1 MNLDKHS
8 HKRDKFISKLNDIV
22 LENYTNEQFGASDL
36 VEHYGISRSQLH
48 RKLKSATGQSVSQ
61 FIREFRLEESLKLLQ
76 NEDTT
81 ASEVAYKVGFNSP
94 TYFNTC
100 FNEYFGFPPGET
112 QYQMALAKSNNP
124 VLNKS
129 LDATSADRGSFQNR
143 RLLIWFVSI
152 TLMVSVLFI
161 YKYSYAENEDALVSA
176 PEKAKTIAVLPLSNW
191 SGDVEKEFISDGI
204 TAAIINKLSGIQS
217 IERVVPFTSIR
228 KYKDTDKDVATIAD
242 ELGIEYIL
250 EGNFKLSGDQVQCNL
265 KLIDVETSKQVWFLE
280 YSGLWKTDEIFE
292 LQAAVAENVA
302 EKLRAQVTSRERE
315 EINTKPTENSEAYML
330 FLEGL
335 YQINVLDNPR
345 LENAIPLFERAIQ
358 LDSSFIEPYLALGDN
373 YLMAGLV
380 WGIFNEQEAWSKAK
394 PYFEKALE
402 LDSLNGGK
410 SYLRIKS
417 SVVNGK
423 FHYEWDLES
432 MDALYNVENAK
443 LNPFI
448 GLAYYDYS
456 RKMGRFQESMNFI
469 DIIIAT
475 DPLRSIAFMSKG
487 IIHYF
492 EGEEEKALKLFETYN
507 KTSSSNYF
515 YLMETAK
522 YYYYMDKIELSKRQ
536 LQRLLDNFDDRP
548 PIVLWMMAVHAQLE
562 GNEIVLNESLDKLQ
576 SNFNENT
583 SGSPA
588 WFIALYYC
596 HIEDYDNAFE
606 WLEKSY
612 DHHEVEMMWLK
623 EEPMLRSLRTD
634 PRYIDLYDKVG
645 LSKISPITPFID

>member
-1 MNLDKHS
+1 
-8 HKRDKFISKLNDIV
+8 
-22 LENYTNEQFGASDL
+22 
-36 VEHYGISRSQLH
+36 
-48 RKLKSATGQSVSQ
+48 
-61 FIREFRLEESLKLLQ
+61 
-76 NEDTT
+76 
-81 ASEVAYKVGFNSP
+81 
-94 TYFNTC
+94 
-100 FNEYFGFPPGET
+100 
-112 QYQMALAKSNNP
+112 MALAKSNNP